1 NPLHRELLQKRI
13 AELKSQISVGGLRA
27 AIIRGM
33 VYAGVSRGGVDE
45 RGFELAR
52 RLREQHGDMSLADFK
67 ALVREQF
74 NILLV
79 DEEAA
84 LAAIPSMLPPDA
96 ESREKAYGLIR
107 QLISVRGELSEES
120 KRRMSEL
127 ARLFGVS
134 GSPTAPHLREVAK

>member
-1 NPLHRELLQKRI
+1 
-13 AELKSQISVGGLRA
+13 
-27 AIIRGM
+27 M
-33 VYAGVSRGGVDE
+33 
-45 RGFELAR
+45 AR
-52 RLREQHGDMSLADFK
+52 RLREEHGDMSLADFK

-96 ESREKAYGLIR
+96 ATREKAYGVIR

-134 GSPTAPHLREVAK
+134 GSPSAPHLREVAKKPQAKAS

>member
-1 NPLHRELLQKRI
+1 M
-13 AELKSQISVGGLRA
+13 SV
-27 AIIRGM
+27 
-33 VYAGVSRGGVDE
+33 
-45 RGFELAR
+45 
-52 RLREQHGDMSLADFK
+52 ADFK

-79 DEEAA
+79 DKEAA

-96 ESREKAYGLIR
+96 ETREKAYGLIR

-134 GSPTAPHLREVAK
+134 GSPTAPHLREVAKKPQAKAS